1 MNSKLEDNN
10 TTISYFKEE
19 IERFVKERRWTK
31 FHNPKDLIQ
40 ALGIEVSELS
50 EIFLFKNLSLDVIH
64 NDKELL
70 ENISDEIAD
79 VFIYLVSLLNSLNV
93 DLTRAFIRKM
103 KKNEEKYT
111 PEEFYDGSYRKI
123 TTG

>member
-19 IERFVKERRWTK
+19 VEHFVKERRWTK

-40 ALGIEVSELS
+40 AIGIEVSELS
-50 EIFLFKNLSLDVIH
+50 EIFLFKTLTRDTIH
-64 NDKELL
+64 NDKNIL

-79 VFIYLVSLLNSLNV
+79 VFIYLVSLINSLNV
-93 DLTRAFIRKM
+93 DLTGAFIRKM
-103 KKNEEKYT
+103 KKNESKYT
-111 PEEFYDGSYRKI
+111 KEEFYDGSYHKL
-123 TTG
+123 

>member
-1 MNSKLEDNN
+1 MNSELEDNN

-19 IERFVKERRWTK
+19 VERFVKERRWTK

-40 ALGIEVSELS
+40 AISIEVSELS
-50 EIFLFKNLSLDVIH
+50 EIFLFKDLSLDTIH
-64 NDKELL
+64 NDKDIF

-93 DLTRAFIRKM
+93 DLTSAFTRKM
-103 KKNEEKYT
+103 KKNEDKYT
-111 PEEFYDGSYRKI
+111 KEEFDNGKYRKI
-123 TTG
+123 

>member
-19 IERFVKERRWTK
+19 VERFVKERKWTK

-40 ALGIEVSELS
+40 AIGIEVSELS
-50 EIFLFKNLSLDVIH
+50 EIFLFKALTRDTIH
-64 NDKELL
+64 KDKNIL

-93 DLTRAFIRKM
+93 DLTSAFIRKM
-103 KKNEEKYT
+103 KKNEAKYNLD
-111 PEEFYDGSYRKI
+111 EYYDGSYRKL
-123 TTG
+123 

>member
-1 MNSKLEDNN
+1 MIPKLEDNN

-19 IERFVKERRWTK
+19 VERFVKERRWTK

-40 ALGIEVSELS
+40 AISIEVSELS
-50 EIFLFKNLSLDVIH
+50 EIFLFKDLTLDTIH
-64 NDKELL
+64 NDKNVI

-79 VFIYLVSLLNSLNV
+79 VFIYLVSLINSLNV
-93 DLTRAFIRKM
+93 DLTSTFIRKM

-111 PEEFYDGSYRKI
+111 IEEFDNGKYRKL
-123 TTG
+123 

>member
-1 MNSKLEDNN
+1 MNSKLKDNN

-19 IERFVKERRWTK
+19 IEGFVKERRWTK

-40 ALGIEVSELS
+40 AIGIEVSELS
-50 EIFLFKNLSLDVIH
+50 EIFLFKDLSLNTIK
-64 NDKELL
+64 NDKDLL

-93 DLTRAFIRKM
+93 DLTSAFIKKM
-103 KKNEEKYT
+103 KKNEVKYT
-111 PEEFYDGSYRKI
+111 IDEFYDGSYRKL
-123 TTG
+123 

>member
-19 IERFVKERRWTK
+19 IQRFVKERRWTK

-40 ALGIEVSELS
+40 AIGIEVSELS
-50 EIFLFKNLSLDVIH
+50 EIFLFKDLSLDAIH
-64 NDKELL
+64 TNKDLL

-79 VFIYLVSLLNSLNV
+79 VFIYLVSLVNSLDV
-93 DLTRAFIRKM
+93 DLTSAFIRKM
-103 KKNEEKYT
+103 KKNEEKYSI
-111 PEEFYDGSYRKI
+111 EEFYDGSYRKL
-123 TTG
+123 

>member
-1 MNSKLEDNN
+1 MNPKLEDNN
-10 TTISYFKEE
+10 TKISYFKEE
-19 IERFVKERRWTK
+19 VGRFVKERQWTK

-40 ALGIEVSELS
+40 AIGIEVSELS
-50 EIFLFKNLSLDVIH
+50 ELFLFKELSLDKIQ

-79 VFIYLVSLLNSLNV
+79 VFIYLVSLLNSLDV
-93 DLTRAFIRKM
+93 DLTNAFIRKM

-111 PEEFYDGSYRKI
+111 IEEFYDGSYRKL
-123 TTG
+123 

>member
-1 MNSKLEDNN
+1 MNINPEDNN

-50 EIFLFKNLSLDVIH
+50 ELFLFKDLSLDIIH
-64 NDKELL
+64 NDKEFL

-79 VFIYLVSLLNSLNV
+79 IFIYLISLLNSLHV
-93 DLTRAFIRKM
+93 DLTSIFIRKM
-103 KKNEEKYT
+103 KKNEGKYT
-111 PEEFYDGSYRKI
+111 IDEFFDGSYRKK
-123 TTG
+123 

>member
-10 TTISYFKEE
+10 ATISYFKEE

-40 ALGIEVSELS
+40 AIGIEISELS
-50 EIFLFKNLSLDVIH
+50 EIFLFKDLSLDTIH
-64 NDKELL
+64 NDKDLL

-79 VFIYLVSLLNSLNV
+79 VFIYLISLLNSLNV
-93 DLTRAFIRKM
+93 DLTNVFIRKM
-103 KKNEEKYT
+103 KKNEGKYSID
-111 PEEFYDGSYRKI
+111 EFFDGSYRKL
-123 TTG
+123 

>member
-1 MNSKLEDNN
+1 MNIKPEDNN

-40 ALGIEVSELS
+40 AIGIEVSELS
-50 EIFLFKNLSLDVIH
+50 EIFLFNDLSLEAIH
-64 NDKELL
+64 NDKDIL

-79 VFIYLVSLLNSLNV
+79 VFIYLISLLNSLHV
-93 DLTRAFIRKM
+93 DLTSIFIRKM
-103 KKNEEKYT
+103 KKNNAKYT
-111 PEEFYDGSYRKI
+111 IDEFSDGSYRKL
-123 TTG
+123 